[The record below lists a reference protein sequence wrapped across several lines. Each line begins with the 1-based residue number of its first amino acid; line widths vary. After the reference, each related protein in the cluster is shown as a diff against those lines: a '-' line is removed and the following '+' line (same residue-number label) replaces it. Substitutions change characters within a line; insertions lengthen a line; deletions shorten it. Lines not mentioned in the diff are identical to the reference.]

1 MEINKLLI
9 NTDEARRLIR
19 EGAILPVDCRGKD
32 QYSRGHIPGAACI
45 SVAGLQDPESPVGDL
60 LPEEE
65 LIRAI
70 RLAGIDS
77 NSRLLLYDESGLVP
91 SAKLFWILES
101 LGRENISLLDGG
113 WPAWRQQNLPEETGY
128 ENGTNSSLAAYPDA
142 PNSEAAKPEAA
153 PPEEANPDGLFTR
166 SGANT
171 ATAALEDVLNVLNTG
186 DTAIVDARSAGEYSG
201 ETVTAEKNGHI
212 PGAVHIEW
220 QEHLEDILTPKF
232 KPKEDLRKL
241 YESRGVT
248 PGQNVIV
255 YCRSGTRSSHSY
267 FTLRYLGY
275 TEVKNYAGSWL
286 EWGNHPDTPVSSA
299 VRSGSD

>member
-9 NTDEARRLIR
+9 HTDEARRLIR

-45 SVAGLQDPESPVGDL
+45 SVAGLQDPESPAGDL

-65 LIRAI
+65 LIRTI
-70 RLAGIDS
+70 RHAGIDS
-77 NSRLLLYDESGLVP
+77 SRRLLLYDESGLVP

-101 LGRENISLLDGG
+101 LGRKNISLLDGG
-113 WPAWRQQNLPEETGY
+113 WPAWRQQNLPEETGN
-128 ENGTNSSLAAYPDA
+128 ENVTNGSAA
-142 PNSEAAKPEAA
+142 SETEA
-153 PPEEANPDGLFTR
+153 ANPDGLFTR
-166 SGANT
+166 SGENT
-171 ATAALEDVLNVLNTG
+171 ATAELEDVLNVLNAG

-220 QEHLEDILTPKF
+220 QEHLEDILTPRF

-275 TEVKNYAGSWL
+275 SEVKNYAGSWL